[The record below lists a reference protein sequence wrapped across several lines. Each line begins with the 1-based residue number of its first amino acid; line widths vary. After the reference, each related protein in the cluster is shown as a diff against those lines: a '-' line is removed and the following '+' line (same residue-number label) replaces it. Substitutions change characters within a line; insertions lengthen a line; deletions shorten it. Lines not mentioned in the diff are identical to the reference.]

1 LKDNMGERFN
11 FLLKTTLFQIIL
23 ILSLIIFILISLFY
37 FFRKKKVNSYRNES
51 RIHTDKSNFSDFQS
65 NETAFDLSKIDLSLD
80 KNSIEI
86 ADVKKSFTPKETISD
101 SEAKSKLDLAKAYIE
116 MNNLS
121 SADEVINELINGA
134 STTYRNL
141 ALELSKLIKK

>member
-1 LKDNMGERFN
+1 
-11 FLLKTTLFQIIL
+11 
-23 ILSLIIFILISLFY
+23 
-37 FFRKKKVNSYRNES
+37 
-51 RIHTDKSNFSDFQS
+51 
-65 NETAFDLSKIDLSLD
+65 
-80 KNSIEI
+80 
-86 ADVKKSFTPKETISD
+86 
-101 SEAKSKLDLAKAYIE
+101 